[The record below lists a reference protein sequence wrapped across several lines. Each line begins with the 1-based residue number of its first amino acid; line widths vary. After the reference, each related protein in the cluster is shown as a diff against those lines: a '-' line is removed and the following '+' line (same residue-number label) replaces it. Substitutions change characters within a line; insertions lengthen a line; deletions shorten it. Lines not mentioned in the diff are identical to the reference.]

1 MTVMT
6 KLIVLESLKTTF
18 DGRLRRGQLYAGCVV
33 STPRGIRIL
42 VSVDEKGERTEF
54 DPKCFKVVLSDK

>member
-6 KLIVLESLKTTF
+6 RLLILEAVKSTL

-33 STPRGIRIL
+33 STPRGMRVL
-42 VSVDEKGERTEF
+42 VSVDEKGERMTF
-54 DPKCFKVVLSDK
+54 DPRVFKVRMND